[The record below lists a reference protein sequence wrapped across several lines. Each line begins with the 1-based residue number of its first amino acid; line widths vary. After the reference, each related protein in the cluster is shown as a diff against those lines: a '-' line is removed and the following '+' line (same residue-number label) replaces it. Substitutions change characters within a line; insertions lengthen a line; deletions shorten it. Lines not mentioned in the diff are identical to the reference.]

1 MTRDRLAL
9 ALSAH
14 AAIGGPSHILAAL
27 RIGGVDE
34 LARRADALHA
44 DTHERIAREAVE
56 LVERGVDVLFIG
68 EARYPARVAAL
79 PSPPPILYYRG
90 NVALLEEPSVSMCGS
105 RDASPEGLEAA
116 AIAGRT
122 VAASGLSIVS
132 GNARG
137 VDIETHIAAIA
148 AGGSTIIVLAEGI
161 ARFRLKRALADAE
174 ARPGSFLVLSQFP
187 PRQGWTVGGAMTR
200 NALIAALGL
209 ALVVIEAGETGGTLD
224 AGLKGLDLNRPVLA
238 LGFRSGHRAG
248 NAILLS
254 KGARPILSTGAL
266 RDAIAAIRRSA
277 GDQMRLFDAAAT
289 PTGPVVRG
297 SP

>member
-27 RIGGVDE
+27 RIGGLDE
-34 LARRADALHA
+34 LARCADSLHA
-44 DTHERIAREAVE
+44 ETRERIAREAVE
-56 LVERGVDVLFIG
+56 LEEGGVDVLFVG
-68 EARYPARVAAL
+68 EARFPARVAAL
-79 PSPPPILYYRG
+79 PNPPPILYYRG
-90 NVALLEEPSVSMCGS
+90 NVALLEEPSISMCGS
-105 RDASPEGLEAA
+105 RDASPEGLDAA

-122 VAASGLSIVS
+122 VAASGLTIVS
-132 GNARG
+132 GHARG
-137 VDIETHIAAIA
+137 VDVETHVAAIA

-161 ARFRLKRALADAE
+161 ARFRLKRALADAGIPPE
-174 ARPGSFLVLSQFP
+174 SLLVLSQFP

-248 NAILLS
+248 NEILQS
-254 KGARPILSTGAL
+254 KGAWLIPSTGAL
-266 RDAIAAIRRSA
+266 RDAIAMIRRSA
-277 GDQMRLFDAAAT
+277 GDQMRLFDSAAT
-289 PTGPVVRG
+289 STGPFVR
-297 SP
+297 P